1 MGNREALVKG
11 AKQCLMEKGYART
24 TARDIASAS
33 NVSLA
38 AIGYHFSSKE
48 ALLTEAL
55 MEAVQ
60 EWDDE
65 FRRELA
71 VGVRQDLS
79 RRQRFEAIWARL
91 IKSFAKYR
99 PLWAANFEIFSQ
111 IDHMPEIRAALG
123 GSLRNAQAG
132 LASLFLNIPEEEIDD
147 ETIQT
152 MGALYYTLMTG
163 LMAQHLLDPKNA
175 MTAQRMGEAFSRVAF
190 DFVDALP
197 TKSKAGIRSRR

>member
-33 NVSLA
+33 GVSLA
-38 AIGYHFSSKE
+38 AIGYHFSSKD

-55 MEAVQ
+55 MQAVQ

-65 FRRELA
+65 FRRDLA

-79 RRQRFEAIWARL
+79 QRQRFEAIWARL
-91 IKSFAKYR
+91 IKSFAKHR
-99 PLWAANFEIFSQ
+99 PLWAANFEMFSQ

-123 GSLRNAQAG
+123 GSLRQAQAG
-132 LASLFLNIPEEEIDD
+132 LASLFLNIPEGEIDD

-163 LMAQHLLDPKNA
+163 LMAQHLLDPQNA
-175 MTAQRMGEAFSRVAF
+175 MTAQRIGEAFSRVAS

-197 TKSKAGIRSRR
+197 RKRKRNTRS

>member
-33 NVSLA
+33 GVSLA
-38 AIGYHFSSKE
+38 AIGYHFSSKD

-55 MEAVQ
+55 MQAVQ

-65 FRRELA
+65 FRRDLA

-79 RRQRFEAIWARL
+79 QRQRFEAIWAHL
-91 IKSFAKYR
+91 IKSFAKHR
-99 PLWAANFEIFSQ
+99 SLWAANFEMFSQ

-123 GSLRNAQAG
+123 GSLRQAQAG
-132 LASLFLNIPEEEIDD
+132 LASLFLNIPEGEIDD

-163 LMAQHLLDPKNA
+163 LMAQHLLDPQNA
-175 MTAQRMGEAFSRVAF
+175 MTAQRIGEAFSRVAS
-190 DFVDALP
+190 DFVEALP
-197 TKSKAGIRSRR
+197 RKPKPNARSKH